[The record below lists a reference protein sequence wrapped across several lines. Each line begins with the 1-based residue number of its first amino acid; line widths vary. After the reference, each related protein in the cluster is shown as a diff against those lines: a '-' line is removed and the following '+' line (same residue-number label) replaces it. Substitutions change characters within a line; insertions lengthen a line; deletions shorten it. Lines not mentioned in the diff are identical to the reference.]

1 MVQCFTEETGE
12 HIIAGCGELHLEV
25 CINELIKTHA
35 QIELEVSEPVVSYKE
50 TITQPSSQVCLSKS
64 QNKHN
69 RLYASAE
76 PMGEELCK
84 AIEEKEIDLRQDKK
98 ELGKELKDKYE
109 WDPEDTKKIWC
120 FAPDETGANCFVD
133 QTKGVSYLNEIQDSC
148 KAAF

>member
-1 MVQCFTEETGE
+1 
-12 HIIAGCGELHLEV
+12 
-25 CINELIKTHA
+25 
-35 QIELEVSEPVVSYKE
+35 
-50 TITQPSSQVCLSKS
+50 
-64 QNKHN
+64 
-69 RLYASAE
+69 
-76 PMGEELCK
+76 MGEELCK

-98 ELGKELKDKYE
+98 ELGKELKDKYG